1 MTDDADT
8 GTEDDGLAADGNTGG
23 DRESIRRAADAIAS
37 GGLVVYPTETVYG
50 LGADALDPSAVERVF
65 ETKGRD
71 RDDPLSLGVTSVD
84 AALGH
89 TRPTTLATA
98 FMRAFLPGPVTVV
111 VERDPSVPDALT
123 GGRDRVGVRVPDHSV
138 ARTLLEETGPLTA
151 TSANVSGNGSV
162 TRVAALD
169 DRVHDRVAA
178 VIDGGETSGAES
190 TVVDPEKGE
199 IHRRGAMAGAVEAW
213 LADPPV

>member
-1 MTDDADT
+1 M
-8 GTEDDGLAADGNTGG
+8 
-23 DRESIRRAADAIAS
+23 RRAADAIAS